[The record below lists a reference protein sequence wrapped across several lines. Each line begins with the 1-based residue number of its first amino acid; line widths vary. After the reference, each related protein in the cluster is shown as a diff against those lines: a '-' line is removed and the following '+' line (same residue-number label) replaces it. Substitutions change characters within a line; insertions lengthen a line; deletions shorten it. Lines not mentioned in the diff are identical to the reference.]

1 MPLRLQKRTA
11 ASLLKCGVNK
21 VRFDPERMD
30 DIEAAMTRDDTRS
43 LISDGAIYRIRD
55 KGISRSRVKRKR
67 RRKGEGS
74 KKGGAHSKISR
85 KRRWMSKVR
94 PQRKELARLRD
105 GKLLEPG
112 SYHKMYRLV
121 KASNFRSV
129 ANLREYLKENKLLR
143 RGLS

>member
-1 MPLRLQKRTA
+1 MPLKLQKRAA

-21 VRFDPERMD
+21 VKFDPERMN
-30 DIEAAMTRDDTRS
+30 DIEAAITRDDIRS

-55 KGISRSRVKRKR
+55 KGISRGRVKRKR
-67 RRKGEGS
+67 SRKGEGS
-74 KKGGAHSKISR
+74 RKGGAHSKISR

-94 PQRKELARLRD
+94 PQRRELARLRD
-105 GKLLEPG
+105 SKLLEPG
-112 SYHKMYRLV
+112 SYRKVYRLI

-129 ANLREYLKENKLLR
+129 ASLREYLNENNLLR

>member
-1 MPLRLQKRTA
+1 MPLRLQKRAA

-30 DIEAAMTRDDTRS
+30 DIEAAITRDDIRS
-43 LISDGAIYRIRD
+43 LISDGAIHRIRD
-55 KGISRSRVKRKR
+55 KGISRGRGKHKRK
-67 RRKGEGS
+67 RKGEGS
-74 KKGGAHSKISR
+74 RKGGAHSKISK

-94 PQRKELARLRD
+94 PQRRELARLRD
-105 GKLLEPG
+105 SKLLEPG
-112 SYHKMYRLV
+112 SYRKMYRLI

-129 ANLREYLKENKLLR
+129 ASLREYLKENNLLR